1 MTCDITDISCKS
13 LRFVAQATLARWK
26 TLVGSNLKNS
36 LAQQLHLI
44 DQEVPES
51 FKRKSANS
59 SQVDQP
65 KSSEFLGDLG

>member
-1 MTCDITDISCKS
+1 M
-13 LRFVAQATLARWK
+13 AQATLARWK

-51 FKRKSANS
+51 FKRKSGNS